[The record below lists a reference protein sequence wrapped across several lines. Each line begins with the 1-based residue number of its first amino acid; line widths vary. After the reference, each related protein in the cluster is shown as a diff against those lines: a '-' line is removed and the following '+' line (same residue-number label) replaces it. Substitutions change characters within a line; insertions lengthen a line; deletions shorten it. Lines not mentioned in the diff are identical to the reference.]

1 MNLKLA
7 KGKVPIQGKGET
19 PFLLIDF
26 PDRNTFDS
34 LFVRVHGDNRDKYWQ
49 ILRSRSEGATLD
61 ESGKPFALSRER
73 IRQIEAKF
81 VRLLGQAYWKGIESD
96 LSVLSGFSKTVALMT
111 EMQQTTLPSDDNH

>member
-7 KGKVPIQGKGET
+7 KGKVPIKGKGET

-26 PDRNTFDS
+26 PDKDTFDS

-49 ILRSRSEGATLD
+49 ILCSRSQGATLD

-81 VRLLGQAYWKGIESD
+81 IRLLGQAYWKGIESN
-96 LSVLSGFSKTVALMT
+96 LSVLAGFSKTVALMT
-111 EMQQTTLPSDDNH
+111 EMQQTTLPSDVHH